1 LYPLMES
8 AKPGRGREGT
18 RNLEAQPQAAW
29 SMRFGSIAV
38 PTTA

>member
-8 AKPGRGREGT
+8 AKREWGREGP
-18 RNLEAQPQAAW
+18 RNVEAQPQAAW
-29 SMRFGSIAV
+29 SIRFGSIAV